1 MVIAERDRQV
11 LSGLTIGREQ
21 HEELADLLDFYY
33 DLYAVQFE
41 AKAQL
46 PDPEVRDEMAMR
58 WRLEGGIPQLTF
70 DQLGLE
76 PGPFA
81 RLVAEVME
89 VLVRHNP
96 QWQSPGDVWS
106 PEKLMALAREVFE
119 TWGTLT
125 APNPEAKEDM
135 GRSWQDHLA
144 ALAVG
149 SALAPY
155 LQRAAEIIL
164 PRLDLALW
172 GQSHCPICGG
182 HPNFALLERDGGA
195 RHLMCSRCNGLWYFT
210 RLKCPF
216 CESSEKQRYYPSED
230 GVYRLYVCS
239 ACNRYLKTIDM
250 REVHRK
256 VQPVVERLLTIGMD
270 LTAQQE
276 GYGS

>member
-1 MVIAERDRQV
+1 MAIAEKDQQV
-11 LSGLTIGREQ
+11 LRGLTTAREQ
-21 HEELADLLDFYY
+21 REELADLLDFYY

-46 PDPEVRDEMAMR
+46 QDPEVRDEIAMH

-76 PGPFA
+76 PDPFA
-81 RLVAEVME
+81 RLVAEVGD
-89 VLVRHNP
+89 VLVGHNP
-96 QWQSPGDVWS
+96 QWQIMGEVPF
-106 PEKLMALAREVFE
+106 PERLMELAQEVFE

-125 APNPEAKEDM
+125 APNPEARDDR
-135 GRSWQDHLA
+135 GRSPAEYLV

-164 PRLDLALW
+164 PRLDLARW
-172 GQSHCPICGG
+172 VQGHCPVCGG

-195 RHLMCSRCNGLWYFT
+195 RQLMCSRCNSLWYFT

-216 CESSEKQRYYPSED
+216 CGSSEKQRYYPSED
-230 GVYRLYVCS
+230 AVYRLYVCL

-250 REVHRK
+250 REATRR

-270 LTAQQE
+270 LAAQEE
-276 GYGS
+276 GYRA

>member
-1 MVIAERDRQV
+1 MGIAEKDQQV
-11 LSGLTIGREQ
+11 LSGLTIARGQ

-33 DLYAVQFE
+33 DLYASQFE

-76 PGPFA
+76 PGSFA
-81 RLVAEVME
+81 RLVAAVTE

-96 QWQSPGDVWS
+96 QWQSPRDAWS
-106 PEKLMALAREVFE
+106 PEKLIGLAREVFE

-125 APNPEAKEDM
+125 VPSPEAEGDV
-135 GRSWQDHLA
+135 GRSRLDHLA

-149 SALAPY
+149 SSLAPY

-172 GQSHCPICGG
+172 AQSHCPVCGG

-195 RHLMCSRCNGLWYFT
+195 RQLMCSRCNGLWYYT
-210 RLKCPF
+210 RLTCPF
-216 CESSEKQRYYPSED
+216 CESSEDQVYYPSED
-230 GVYRLYVCS
+230 AVYRLYVCS
-239 ACNRYLKTIDM
+239 GCNRYLKTIDM
-250 REVHRK
+250 RQVHR
-256 VQPVVERLLTIGMD
+256 
-270 LTAQQE
+270 
-276 GYGS
+276 